1 LQGKPFIIIQTLKKK
16 RKKKSKALKIVE
28 YFLVYAVILTARA
41 VPLQIIK
48 IISNALGDLLYFF
61 GKKRRD
67 IAVENLRH
75 AFKNEKTDKEI
86 ESLARQSC
94 RSFILTFL
102 EIVKLRYIFT
112 RPDTIE
118 KLREQTSNVDEL
130 FHKAKKIHDE
140 SGGCIFVTPHIG
152 NWEVLPHVSSFAGIP
167 LAVVARP
174 LDNEYLEKLIFEN
187 RIPEGQ
193 TIIPKSNAMFVLQKT
208 LQKGWSI
215 GMLPDQSTMKGI
227 SIDYFGR
234 PATTTPVPAI
244 LAINY
249 NRPIVVVACCR
260 TQDNKYDGFVSDPI
274 RPGEYSSEKEEITRI
289 TKAFTHQ
296 MESII
301 KKYPDQYLWMHNR
314 WKTYKGKKEVMS

>member
-1 LQGKPFIIIQTLKKK
+1 LKKK
-16 RKKKSKALKIVE
+16 REKKSKVQKILE
-28 YFLVYAVILTARA
+28 YGLVYAVILIARA

-48 IISNALGDLLYFF
+48 IISNALGDLLYFL
-61 GKKRRD
+61 GKKRRG

-75 AFKNEKTDKEI
+75 AFKNEKTEREI

-94 RSFILTFL
+94 RSFVLTFL
-102 EIVKLRYIFT
+102 EIVKLRYIFS

-130 FHKAKKIHDE
+130 FCKAKKIHDE

-152 NWEVLPHVSSFAGIP
+152 NWEVLPHVSAFAGIP

-187 RIPEGQ
+187 RIPDGQ
-193 TIIPKSNAMFVLQKT
+193 TIIPKRNAMFVLQKT
-208 LQKGWSI
+208 LQKGRSI
-215 GMLPDQSTMKGI
+215 GLLPDQSTMKGI

-260 TQDNKYDGFVSDPI
+260 TQDNKYVGFVSDPI
-274 RPGEYSSEKEEITRI
+274 SAGEYSSEKEEITRI
-289 TKAFTHQ
+289 TKAVTQQ

-301 KKYPDQYLWMHNR
+301 RKYPDQYLWMHNR
-314 WKTYKGKKEVMS
+314 WKTYKGKKELMS